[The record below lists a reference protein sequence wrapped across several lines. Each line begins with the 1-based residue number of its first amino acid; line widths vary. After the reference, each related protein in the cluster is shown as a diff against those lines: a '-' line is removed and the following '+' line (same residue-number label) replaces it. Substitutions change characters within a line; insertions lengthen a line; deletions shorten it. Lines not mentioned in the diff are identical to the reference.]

1 MAKGYEN
8 IGKNCHSKD
17 KLSMYF
23 LGVKGTMKYIL
34 NCKHMKIGRMLSCG
48 LFL

>member
-8 IGKNCHSKD
+8 NGKNCYSKD

-23 LGVKGTMKYIL
+23 LGVKGTKRYIL
-34 NCKHMKIGRMLSCG
+34 NCEHTKMGKMLS
-48 LFL
+48 